1 MVAKAKV
8 VKLMAVGD
16 VMLRTRDRDPFGK
29 VRSVLRCK
37 DILFGNLET
46 VLADGAEKAQKA
58 YISSTPPNLAKEL
71 RKAGFDVINV
81 ANNHIMDLGVE
92 GLNKTLE
99 VLNENSLLFIGVRNR
114 IFTEPWAIVERNG
127 VKIGF
132 LGYSKSGFGDSRK
145 DIFKKID
152 EAEIVADIRNL
163 RLQCDAVIVS
173 LHWGIEKAFYPSPKQ
188 VALAHKLI
196 DSGATIIL
204 GHHPHVIQGI
214 ERYRSGLIAYSLG
227 NFQFEF
233 DPEECSGR
241 RNKRTNQ
248 SFILSVELSKDGVEN
263 YSIIP
268 IMIDEDFVPYIPVEK
283 KQEEIRHFLSEI
295 SKPLERGVLT
305 ERWWFEQ
312 IAWEYLSG
320 NMKSF
325 IVRIK
330 RYGFMHFLQC
340 IRWLLSPFCLRCYA
354 AIIRRGIKRI
364 LGRT

>member
-1 MVAKAKV
+1 MDK
-8 VKLMAVGD
+8 VKLIAVGD
-16 VMLRTRDRDPFGK
+16 ISLQTKNDTHPFEK
-29 VRSVLRCK
+29 VKEVFKNK

-46 VLADGAEKAQKA
+46 VLSNGGKVAEKAVVL
-58 YISSTPPNLAKEL
+58 YTPPDKLVWLKD
-71 RKAGFDVINV
+71 AGFDILNI

-92 GLNKTLE
+92 GVNETLK
-99 VLNENSLLFIGVRNR
+99 VLCKNDLTFIGVKNQT
-114 IFTEPWAIVERNG
+114 FTEPWAIVEKNG
-127 VKIGF
+127 IAVGF
-132 LGYSKSGFGDSRK
+132 LGYSSMGFTDSRK
-145 DIFKKID
+145 GISINRINQ
-152 EAEIVADIRNL
+152 AEIIADIRNL
-163 RLQCDAVIVS
+163 KPQCDVVVIS
-173 LHWGIEKAFYPSPKQ
+173 LHWGLDNVQYPSPEQ
-188 VALAHKLI
+188 IALAHSLI
-196 DSGATIIL
+196 DAGATVIL

-227 NFQFEF
+227 NFQF
-233 DPEECSGR
+233 DPKVS
-241 RNKRTNQ
+241 RTKSNR
-248 SFILSVELSKDGVEN
+248 SLILLVELGPSGLKN

-268 IMIDEDFVPYIPVEK
+268 VEIGNDFAPKVSMGIENESLDLVERK
-283 KQEEIRHFLSEI
+283 TLPIT
-295 SKPLERGVLT
+295 RGMVT

>member
-1 MVAKAKV
+1 MSK
-8 VKLMAVGD
+8 VKLIAVGD
-16 VMLRTRDRDPFGK
+16 ISLQTRNNSHPFEKVKAVLKGK
-29 VRSVLRCK
+29 DV
-37 DILFGNLET
+37 LFGNPET
-46 VLADGAEKAQKA
+46 VLSSHGKETEKACLLHT
-58 YISSTPPNLAKEL
+58 SPNQAIYLKN
-71 RKAGFDVINV
+71 AGFDILNI

-92 GLNKTLE
+92 GFNKTLE
-99 VLNENSLLFIGVRNR
+99 VLNENGLLFIGVSNR
-114 IFTEPWAIVERNG
+114 KFTKPWAIVERNG
-127 VKIGF
+127 IKIGF
-132 LGYSKSGFGDSRK
+132 VGYSQGGVYDFQRGVTIKG
-145 DIFKKID
+145 ID
-152 EAEIVADIRNL
+152 EAEIIRDIEKL
-163 RLQCDAVIVS
+163 SPQCDFIVVS

-214 ERYRSGLIAYSLG
+214 ERYKSGLIAYSLG

-233 DPEECSGR
+233 DPEECSGQ

-268 IMIDEDFVPYIPVEK
+268 IMIDEDFVPYMPVEK

-295 SKPLERGVLT
+295 SKPLDRGTLT
-305 ERWWFEQ
+305 EKWWFEQ

-340 IRWLLSPFCLRCYA
+340 IRWLLSLFCLRCYA
-354 AIIRRGIKRI
+354 ATIRRGIKRI